1 MSLTVPGKNPDV
13 SRGMPAIAMVG
24 VAAAVLVAATL
35 LGSPLVTFRPLDP
48 ATGRVVFN
56 TAQSANAQGQNQKF
70 AINSFNAEQYVEQQ
84 WPNDVQPVLDKN
96 ATDLADVLTAIA
108 ANPADAAAR
117 YGVPHDSSA
126 KNFVVSGTARV
137 AEANLKSPMGLLT
150 LEFPDSPNLASQ
162 KIQLLTGPLVI
173 STVLRDVASNMSLN
187 AFTNQTQYADVAAAL
202 NKLALARTFGQ
213 TPAASLAGKTIQ
225 FSGVFNLQSPTSIR
239 IVPVSLTVK
248 E

>member
-24 VAAAVLVAATL
+24 VAAAVLAAATL

-84 WPNDVQPVLDKN
+84 WPSDVQPVLDKN
-96 ATDLADVLTAIA
+96 AADLADVLTAIA

-117 YGVPHDSSA
+117 YGVPHDSNA

-137 AEANLKSPMGLLT
+137 AEVNLKSPMGLLT
-150 LEFPDSPNLASQ
+150 LEFPDSPNLAAQ